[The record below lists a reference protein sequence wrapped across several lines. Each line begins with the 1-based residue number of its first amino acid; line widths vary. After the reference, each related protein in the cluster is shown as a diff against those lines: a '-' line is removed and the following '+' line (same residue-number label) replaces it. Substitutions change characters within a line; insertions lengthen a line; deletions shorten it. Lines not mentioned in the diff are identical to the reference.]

1 MSQICISFAAFKYTQ
16 NTRLFMHDL
25 FSTEALLSLIPL
37 TLMEIL
43 LGIDNV
49 IFVSIVLNRLPQEQT
64 KRAGL
69 LWMVTGICMRLL
81 FLFILGY
88 LIKGEQELFRVFD
101 HPVALKDLIMLAGGL
116 FLLVNSTLEI
126 HNKLE
131 GEDPDEA
138 ANKRKGNSFGA
149 IMLQIILIDMV
160 FSIDGIVTAI
170 GMANNIVVMMIAVI
184 LSMFVMF
191 YFAPKISAFIHKH
204 PTFKILALSFLVLI
218 AVLLVVEGVH
228 VDKIEIPKGYI
239 YFAMAFSFAVEL
251 LNLKLRK
258 AHKPVELRSPSL
270 KDDDE
275 NRPVA

>member
-1 MSQICISFAAFKYTQ
+1 MSDIFT
-16 NTRLFMHDL
+16 
-25 FSTEALLSLIPL
+25 TETLLSLIPL

-49 IFVSIVLNRLPQEQT
+49 IFVSIVLGRLDKRET

-69 LWMVTGICMRLL
+69 IWMVTGIIMRLT
-81 FLFILGY
+81 FLFVLGY
-88 LIKGEQELFRVFD
+88 LIKGEQELFKFFG
-101 HPVALKDLIMLAGGL
+101 HSVALKDLIMLAGGL

-131 GEDPDEA
+131 GEDPDELL
-138 ANKRKGNSFGA
+138 KEQKKKPSTFKA
-149 IMLQIILIDMV
+149 IIIQIILIDMV

-170 GMANNIVVMMIAVI
+170 GMANSFVMMMIAI
-184 LSMFVMF
+184 IISMAVMF

-228 VDKIEIPKGYI
+228 IEEIEIPKGYI
-239 YFAMAFSFAVEL
+239 YFAMAFSFSIEL
-251 LNLKLRK
+251 LNLRLRK
-258 AHKPVELRSPSL
+258 VHKPVELRSPTLEEEKES
-270 KDDDE
+270 KQ
-275 NRPVA
+275 

>member
-1 MSQICISFAAFKYTQ
+1 MSEI
-16 NTRLFMHDL
+16 

-49 IFVSIVLNRLPQEQT
+49 IFVSIVLARLN
-64 KRAGL
+64 KSDAKKAGTI
-69 LWMVTGICMRLL
+69 WMIVGVIMRVL

-88 LIKGEQELFRVFD
+88 LIKGEKVLFHLFE
-101 HPVALKDLIMLAGGL
+101 HPVALKDIIMLAGGL

-138 ANKRKGNSFGA
+138 LKEQKKKPTSFKS

-170 GMANNIVVMMIAVI
+170 GMANNIIIMIIAI
-184 LSMFVMF
+184 LISMATMF
-191 YFAPKISAFIHKH
+191 YFAPKISAFVHKH

-228 VDKIEIPKGYI
+228 VEKIHIPKGYI
-239 YFAMAFSFAVEL
+239 YFAMAFSFTVEL

-258 AHKPVELRSPSL
+258 KHKPVELRSPTL
-270 KDDDE
+270 EE
-275 NRPVA
+275 NKEGKNP

>member
-1 MSQICISFAAFKYTQ
+1 ME
-16 NTRLFMHDL
+16 NL

-49 IFVSIVLNRLPQEQT
+49 IFVSIVLSRLERSQV
-64 KRAGL
+64 RSASL
-69 LWMVTGICMRLL
+69 VWMFTGIAMRLL

-88 LIKGEQELFRVFD
+88 LLKGEHILFTIFD
-101 HPVALKDLIMLAGGL
+101 HPVELKDLIMLAGGL

-131 GEDPDEA
+131 GEDPDEKLRQE
-138 ANKRKGNSFGA
+138 NKKPATFKSIIF
-149 IMLQIILIDMV
+149 QIILIDMV

-170 GMANNIVVMMIAVI
+170 GMANNFVIMMTAVI
-184 LSMFVMF
+184 ISMIVMF

-218 AVLLVVEGVH
+218 AVLLVIEGVH
-228 VDKIEIPKGYI
+228 VEKLEIPKGYI

-251 LNLKLRK
+251 LNLKFRK
-258 AHKPVELRSPSL
+258 KTVKAVELRSPTL
-270 KDDDE
+270 EEEKE
-275 NRPVA
+275 HK

>member
-1 MSQICISFAAFKYTQ
+1 MSFFAYLQLVKT
-16 NTRLFMHDL
+16 NKIMSDI

-49 IFVSIVLNRLPQEQT
+49 IFVSIVLSRLGKEDT
-64 KRAGL
+64 KRAGVI
-69 LWMVTGICMRLL
+69 WMITGIIMRIG
-81 FLFILGY
+81 FLFILGF
-88 LIKGEQELFRVFD
+88 LIKGEQVLFTIFNHHVE
-101 HPVALKDLIMLAGGL
+101 LKDLIMLAGGL

-131 GEDPDEA
+131 GEDPDE
-138 ANKRKGNSFGA
+138 KLKEEKKKPSTFKA
-149 IMLQIILIDMV
+149 IITQIILIDMV
-160 FSIDGIVTAI
+160 FSIDGIVTAL
-170 GMANNIVVMMIAVI
+170 GMANNIVIMMTAVI
-184 LSMFVMF
+184 ISMFVMF

-228 VDKIEIPKGYI
+228 VDEVEIPKGYI

-251 LNLKLRK
+251 LNLRFRK
-258 AHKPVELRSPSL
+258 VHKPVELKSPTL
-270 KDDDE
+270 EE
-275 NRPVA
+275 NQENK

>member
-1 MSQICISFAAFKYTQ
+1 MT
-16 NTRLFMHDL
+16 DL
-25 FSTEALLSLIPL
+25 FTTEALLSLIPL

-49 IFVSIVLNRLPQEQT
+49 IFVSIVLNRLPKDQT

-69 LWMVTGICMRLL
+69 IWMIVGIAMRLI
-81 FLFILGY
+81 FLFVLGH
-88 LIKGEQELFRVFD
+88 LIKGEQELFRIFG
-101 HPVALKDLIMLAGGL
+101 HSVALKDLIMLAGGL

-131 GEDPDEA
+131 GEDPDEEL
-138 ANKRKGNSFGA
+138 NKRKGNSFRA
-149 IMLQIILIDMV
+149 IMTQIILIDMV

-170 GMANNIVVMMIAVI
+170 GMANNIFVMMTAVI
-184 LSMFVMF
+184 ISMFVMF

-228 VDKIEIPKGYI
+228 VDKIQIPKGYI

-251 LNLKLRK
+251 LNLKFRK
-258 AHKPVELRSPSL
+258 THKPVELRSPTL
-270 KDDDE
+270 RGEDE
-275 NRPVA
+275 NKPVA